1 MVLVNF
7 FYEDSAVFS
16 LEKKEVRVWLKKFI
30 QKEEK
35 KLGCLNFIF
44 CSDKHLLEINK
55 KFLNHTTL
63 TDVIS
68 FDFSESKKTIE
79 GDVYISTDRVK
90 ENAKKYSVSFKKELL
105 RTVVHGVLHLI
116 GYKDKGEKEKKIMFL
131 KEQTFLKMFSSGK
144 SSTWNKKNNV

>member
-7 FYEDSAVFS
+7 FYEDNVVFS
-16 LEKKEVRVWLKKFI
+16 LEKKEVRVWLKKVVK
-30 QKEEK
+30 KEEK

-55 KFLNHTTL
+55 KYLKHTAL
-63 TDVIS
+63 TDVIT

-90 ENAKKYSVSFKKELL
+90 ENAQKYSVSFKKELL
-105 RTVVHGVLHLI
+105 RTLVHGVLHLI
-116 GYKDKGEKEKKIMFL
+116 GYKDKKEKEKKIMFL
-131 KEQTFLKMFSSGK
+131 KEQNFLRMFSSDK

>member
-16 LEKKEVRVWLKKFI
+16 LEKKEVREWLKKI
-30 QKEEK
+30 VQKEEK

-44 CSDKHLLEINK
+44 CSDRHLLEINK
-55 KFLNHTTL
+55 KHLNHSTL
-63 TDVIS
+63 TDVIT

-79 GDVYISTDRVK
+79 GDVYISVDRVK
-90 ENAKKYSVSFKKELL
+90 ENAEKYSVSFKKELL
-105 RTVVHGVLHLI
+105 RIMVHGVLHLI
-116 GYKDKGEKEKKIMFL
+116 GYKDKREKEKKTMFL
-131 KEQTFLKMFSSGK
+131 KEQSFLRLFESSK

>member
-16 LEKKEVRVWLKKFI
+16 LEKKEVRIWLKKFVR
-30 QKEEK
+30 KEEK

-44 CSDKHLLEINK
+44 CSDRHLLEINK
-55 KFLNHTTL
+55 KYLNHSTL
-63 TDVIS
+63 TDVIT

-79 GDVYISTDRVK
+79 GDVYISVDRVK
-90 ENAKKYSVSFKKELL
+90 ENTKKYSVSFKKELL
-105 RTVVHGVLHLI
+105 RIMIHGVLHLI
-116 GYKDKGEKEKKIMFL
+116 GYKDKREKDKKTMFL
-131 KEQTFLKMFSSGK
+131 KEQSFLRMFSSNK

>member
-7 FYEDSAVFS
+7 FYEDSVVFS
-16 LEKKEVRVWLKKFI
+16 LEKKEVRVWLKNVVK
-30 QKEEK
+30 KEGK

-44 CSDKHLLEINK
+44 CSDRHLLEINK

-116 GYKDKGEKEKKIMFL
+116 GYKDKKKKEKKIMFL